1 MPEASEQ
8 PEPLDP
14 EWQSGQEVASEKVN
28 SVSVKKRR
36 GSQKALIWPNRGQ
49 EESPK
54 TLDTSKRP
62 QAKAETL
69 LPGKDKILPLDSFL
83 MF

>member
-1 MPEASEQ
+1 MPQASEE

-14 EWQSGQEVASEKVN
+14 EWQSAQEVTSEKVN

-49 EESPK
+49 ESPK
-54 TLDTSKRP
+54 TLDTSKRL

>member
-14 EWQSGQEVASEKVN
+14 EWQSAQEVASEKAN

-36 GSQKALIWPNRGQ
+36 GSQKALIWLNRGQ

-54 TLDTSKRP
+54 TLDTSKRL